1 MKKNFIILGV
11 LLVLAAAGG
20 AAYFY
25 FSTPAKFTKPE
36 KAQNIALAAWKF
48 IDDDVMNEDR
58 RTRRDLW
65 INRFIC
71 NEAGCRTDRS
81 LQSDGYVLS
90 SLTPPALYISDLKL
104 LASTTGNADFKK
116 KYLAES
122 LLLMGVCARDAE
134 VCRRGF
140 TAIASYKVS
149 AKDAEKLGLL
159 IKEDTD
165 VPDTLLGWNQKLER
179 YLLLAKITGKI
190 RDVDNAEKVF
200 REVHLVPPRA
210 GTSAYTAGVRE
221 INSASCYRPLGE
233 VRTYALT
240 EKSQYLESVLAF
252 AKEAELGAHAKELDR
267 PEITAGR
274 LIHPLLIC
282 SDLLVSLFEA
292 TGEEKYINEAKDLV
306 QYAVSNNISADGAFY
321 RPTSSGDSS
330 KYSWDTL
337 WFVNLL
343 LRMPPGAEFNIRI

>member
-140 TAIASYKVS
+140 
-149 AKDAEKLGLL
+149 
-159 IKEDTD
+159 
-165 VPDTLLGWNQKLER
+165 
-179 YLLLAKITGKI
+179 
-190 RDVDNAEKVF
+190 
-200 REVHLVPPRA
+200 
-210 GTSAYTAGVRE
+210 
-221 INSASCYRPLGE
+221 
-233 VRTYALT
+233 
-240 EKSQYLESVLAF
+240 
-252 AKEAELGAHAKELDR
+252 
-267 PEITAGR
+267 
-274 LIHPLLIC
+274 
-282 SDLLVSLFEA
+282 
-292 TGEEKYINEAKDLV
+292 
-306 QYAVSNNISADGAFY
+306 
-321 RPTSSGDSS
+321 
-330 KYSWDTL
+330 
-337 WFVNLL
+337 
-343 LRMPPGAEFNIRI
+343 

>member
-1 MKKNFIILGV
+1 MKLSYLSWAI
-11 LLVLAAAGG
+11 LLVVVLAWAGI
-20 AAYFY
+20 YFY
-25 FSTPAKFTKPE
+25 NRPPQQFTKMAPAKE
-36 KAQNIALAAWKF
+36 IALKSWKF
-48 IDDDVMNEDR
+48 IDDSVMNEDR

-81 LQSDGYVLS
+81 LQNDGYVLS

-104 LASTTGNADFKK
+104 LASTTGNTDFKK
-116 KYLAES
+116 KYLVES

-140 TAIASYKVS
+140 TAIASYDVS
-149 AKDAEKLGLL
+149 PKNAGKLRIL
-159 IKEDTD
+159 IREDTD
-165 VPDTLLGWNQKLER
+165 VPDTLLGWYQKLER
-179 YLLLAKITGKI
+179 YLLLAKITGKAT
-190 RDVDNAEKVF
+190 DVANAEKVF
-200 REVHLVPPRA
+200 MEVHLVPPRA

-221 INSASCYRPLGE
+221 INAASCYRPLGE

-240 EKSQYLESVLAF
+240 KKSQYLESASAF

-274 LIHPLLIC
+274 LVHPLLIC

-292 TGEEKYINEAKDLV
+292 TGEERYLNEAKNLV

-321 RPTSSGDSS
+321 RPTSSSESS

-337 WFVNLL
+337 WFVNIL
-343 LRMPPGAEFNIRI
+343 LRVPRVEFSVPI